1 MGRTGFAPGP
11 LGLGLGRALGEGG
24 GLPSGLALGLVEVG
38 PGLVELA
45 SEAFVLLA
53 EAFVLP
59 PELLDL
65 GAELL
70 QLLQDTE
77 GHGHRGEYLDGRHRC
92 LSRLHIRFN
101 HYCASPRRKRQGT
114 LIKSRDR
121 ERGVCR
127 RTQKPAG
134 ILRSVHPRY
143 RRPARPRY
151 RTGGSPPPSRRG
163 G

>member
-24 GLPSGLALGLVEVG
+24 GLPSGLASGLVEVG

-59 PELLDL
+59 SEGLHR

-70 QLLQDTE
+70 RLLQAAA
-77 GHGHRGEYLDGRHRC
+77 GHGTPVEYLDRRHRC
-92 LSRLHIRFN
+92 LGGLHIRPN
-101 HYCASPRRKRQGT
+101 HYCASPRPKRQGT
-114 LIKSRDR
+114 LIKSAEDGWENSPQRAR
-121 ERGVCR
+121 RAQRVRRR
-127 RTQKPAG
+127 RT
-134 ILRSVHPRY
+134 
-143 RRPARPRY
+143 AREEDKNEGRQGQ
-151 RTGGSPPPSRRG
+151 RIGVRGPSAL
-163 G
+163 